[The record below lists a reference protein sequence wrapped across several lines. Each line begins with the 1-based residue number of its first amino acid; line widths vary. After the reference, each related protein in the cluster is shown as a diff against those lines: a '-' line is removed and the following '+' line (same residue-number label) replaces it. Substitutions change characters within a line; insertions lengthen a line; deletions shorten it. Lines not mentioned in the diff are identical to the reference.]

1 MMLCLAIYS
10 TVVTILITF
19 SYREAPD
26 TPLFSCKRR
35 KVEERQDQST
45 TPEKKELL
53 SNLEQLK
60 LCFTNSEF
68 VCTSLGTSGVLTYIN
83 VFTTVQ
89 GQLVDP
95 YGIHSDDFFTW
106 LGVYV
111 QGVGVI
117 GGVVF
122 SILLT
127 AYPSKMMFAA
137 YTSCIMSIVC
147 LAYFYA
153 ADIAANKL

>member
-1 MMLCLAIYS
+1 MMLCLAIFS
-10 TVVTILITF
+10 TVVTILIVF

-26 TPLFSCKRR
+26 APLFTCKRT
-35 KVEERQDQST
+35 KVQQTENQST
-45 TPEKKELL
+45 SEKKELG
-53 SNLEQLK
+53 NLEQLK

-68 VCTSLGTSGVLTYIN
+68 VFTSMGTSGVLTYIN
-83 VFTTVQ
+83 IFTTIQ

-95 YGIHSDDFFTW
+95 YGIHSDNFFTW

-111 QGVGVI
+111 QGFGVV

-122 SILLT
+122 SIPLA
-127 AYPSKMMFAA
+127 AYPGKMMASA
-137 YTSCIMSIVC
+137 YVSCIMSIVC

>member
-1 MMLCLAIYS
+1 MMLCLAIFA
-10 TVVTILITF
+10 TVVTILIVL

-26 TPLFSCKRR
+26 APLFSCKSR
-35 KVEERQDQST
+35 KVEERQNESSS
-45 TPEKKELL
+45 EKKELG
-53 SNLEQLK
+53 NLEQLK
-60 LCFTNSEF
+60 LCFSNSEF
-68 VCTSLGTSGVLTYIN
+68 VFTSLGTSGVLTYIN
-83 VFTTVQ
+83 IFTTVQ

-111 QGVGVI
+111 QGFGVV

-122 SILLT
+122 SILLA
-127 AYPSKMMFAA
+127 AYPSKMMASA
-137 YTSCIMSIVC
+137 YISCIMSIVC